1 MKYKRAKLIR
11 ALVED
16 LNSSFDVDYFRAA
29 IVHDHPTVDSYSV
42 HLFSA
47 TGTTWPLCEL
57 TAFASSIEKI
67 TCDLSVRLDS
77 YDKGTTEPDK
87 VQSVRIH

>member
-16 LNSSFDVDYFRAA
+16 LNSSFDEDYFRAA
-29 IVHDHPTVDSYSV
+29 IVQDYPNEDSYSV

-47 TGTTWPLCEL
+47 TGTTWPLVEL
-57 TAFASSIEKI
+57 AAFASSLEKI
-67 TCDLSVRLDS
+67 TCNLNVRLDS
-77 YDKGTTEPDK
+77 YDRGTTEPDK

>member
-16 LNSSFDVDYFRAA
+16 LNSSFDADYFKAA
-29 IVHDHPTVDSYSV
+29 IVQDYPDVDSYSV

-47 TGTTWPLCEL
+47 SGTTWPLCEL
-57 TAFASSIEKI
+57 AAFATSVEKI

-77 YDKGTTEPDK
+77 YNRGTTVPDV
-87 VQSVRIH
+87 VQSVRMH

>member
-1 MKYKRAKLIR
+1 MKYRRAKLIR
-11 ALVED
+11 DLVED
-16 LNSSFDVDYFRAA
+16 LNSSFDVNYFRAA
-29 IVHDHPTVDSYSV
+29 IVHDHPSADSYSV

-47 TGTTWPLCEL
+47 RGTTWPLCEL
-57 TAFASSIEKI
+57 AAFACSIEKI

-77 YDKGTTEPDK
+77 YDKGTTEPDV